1 MKHEQARS
9 KNGAEAKELASISQ
23 GKALGLLGSKTLSV
37 PLPFESKIVLC
48 ESVRVAGTTHVP
60 NISDIMEKMPDEA
73 TFKFVREPNNEADAW
88 AIKIEYEGQKI
99 GYMPADKNE
108 MLARLMD
115 GGKTLQGTL
124 LEYELQRNWWKIF
137 IEVSLMD

>member
-1 MKHEQARS
+1 MKDEHASS
-9 KNGAEAKELASISQ
+9 KNNTQSKELVTITQ

-48 ESVRVAGTTHVP
+48 ESIRVAGTTHVP
-60 NISDIMEKMPDEA
+60 NISDIIEKMPDEA
-73 TFKFVREPNNEADAW
+73 MFKFVREPNNEADTW

-124 LEYELQRNWWKIF
+124 LEYELQGNWWKIYF
-137 IEVSLMD
+137 EVSLVD

>member
-1 MKHEQARS
+1 MKHEQPRS
-9 KNGAEAKELASISQ
+9 KNSTESKELANIAQ
-23 GKALGLLGSKTLSV
+23 GKSLGLLGSKALSI

-48 ESVRVAGTTHVP
+48 DSVRVAGTTHTP
-60 NISDIMEKMPDEA
+60 NISNIMEKVPDEA
-73 TFKFVREPNNEADAW
+73 TFKFVRDPHNEADKW
-88 AIKIEYEGQKI
+88 AIKIEYDGQKI

-108 MLARLMD
+108 MFARLMD

-124 LEYELQRNWWKIF
+124 LERELRGNWWKIY